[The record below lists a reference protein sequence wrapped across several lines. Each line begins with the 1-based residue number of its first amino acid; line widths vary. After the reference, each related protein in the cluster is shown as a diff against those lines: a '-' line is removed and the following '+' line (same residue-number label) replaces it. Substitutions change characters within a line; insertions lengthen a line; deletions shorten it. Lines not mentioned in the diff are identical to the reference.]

1 MFKQNL
7 KLPVARLV
15 ATIAMAST
23 LLLLPGCKTNDGGN
37 SRVTIK
43 SEPEGAT
50 VFRGDEALG
59 TTPLKLTLDPND
71 SHSFVLKKL
80 YFNDTPG
87 YISPQP
93 NEKSQNLVKFGPL
106 ESAGYYVDLLPNPLI
121 VEMEPE
127 IIPNGVGANPLGEMA
142 AIVYR
147 VDQLLKDR
155 KINRREHKYIVD
167 KISDFYENQT
177 EY

>member
-1 MFKQNL
+1 M
-7 KLPVARLV
+7 
-15 ATIAMAST
+15 ATIAMVGAV
-23 LLLLPGCKTNDGGN
+23 LLSGCKTNDAENGKD
-37 SRVTIK
+37 RVTIK
-43 SEPEGAT
+43 SEPMGAT
-50 VFRGDEALG
+50 VYNGSEALG

-71 SHSFVLKKL
+71 SHSFTFKKL
-80 YFNDTPG
+80 YFKDTQG

-93 NEKSQNLVKFGPL
+93 NQKSENFVKFGPL
-106 ESAGYYVDLLPNPLI
+106 ETAGYYVDLLPNPLV

-127 IIPNGVGANPLGEMA
+127 MLPNGVGADPLGEMA

-147 VDQLLKDR
+147 VDQLLKER
-155 KINRREHKYIVD
+155 KITRREHKYIVD